1 MLDTETIAESKR
13 LNMKARLNREKSG
26 LMEEILSN
34 PECMWEKDTSEIIRK
49 YNISQQGLM
58 GSKYQSKNIVK
69 RATAQKKR
77 Q

>member
-1 MLDTETIAESKR
+1 
-13 LNMKARLNREKSG
+13 
-26 LMEEILSN
+26 MEEILSN